1 MVMDLLES
9 VLEEFGKVVHIPG
22 LKADEHH
29 SCEIVLPDKGPRI
42 QLELDKMEEF
52 LVIGCE
58 FAFIPHG
65 RYRENIF
72 KIALQSNALP
82 PPRAGDFAFSK
93 KADKLVLFTKMPIKN
108 INGEKVAAIFGPFSE
123 KATLWTH
130 AIKEGEIPALH
141 TTYTTRPAGTGMF
154 GL

>member
-9 VLEEFGKVVHIPG
+9 VLEEFGTVVHIPN

-29 SCEIVLPDKGPRI
+29 SCEIALPNKGPKI
-42 QLELDKMEEF
+42 QLELDTSEEF

-58 FAFIPHG
+58 FDFIPHG
-65 RYRENIF
+65 RYRENLF
-72 KIALQSNALP
+72 KIALQSNSLP
-82 PPRAGDFAFSK
+82 PPRTGDFAFSK
-93 KADKLVLFTKMPIKN
+93 KVEKLVLFTKIPIKN
-108 INGEKVAAIFGPFSE
+108 INGEKVASIFGPFSE
-123 KATLWTH
+123 KAILWTR

-141 TTYTTRPAGTGMF
+141 TTYSTRSAGTGMF